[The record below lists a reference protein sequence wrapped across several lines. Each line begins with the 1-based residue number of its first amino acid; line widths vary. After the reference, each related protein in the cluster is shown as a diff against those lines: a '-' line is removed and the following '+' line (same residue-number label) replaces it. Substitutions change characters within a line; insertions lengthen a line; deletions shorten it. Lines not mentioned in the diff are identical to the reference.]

1 MGSNVPM
8 SADTASE
15 TNTLIIGG
23 GIIGVSIASMLSDRE
38 VVILDSGASRYGTSI
53 GNAGH
58 VVVSHAQPFAAPGM
72 LGMGVKSLLAS
83 DGAFAFSH
91 HLPVN
96 TIPWITKFMRSCTKK
111 NVEEFT
117 PGILSLLRKSSELIK
132 STGVYTTTTPTW
144 EVFTSQ
150 KALEQAQKEC
160 EHLTH
165 LGIAARIVGRT
176 QAQELE
182 PSLTPKVQAV
192 VELSEDFGLDPLQL
206 WQHMRDANPGLV
218 FHSDES
224 VTSITR
230 VGNRYRVTTE
240 AGLEITAKN
249 VVIAAGSWSREV
261 GKFLGLNIPILAA
274 KGYSVTVQMHDAAD
288 SLHPNSSH
296 PMIFVEEKT
305 ATDPFDDYLRISA
318 RFELTNPHDRS
329 LNEKRVRHMYKRAST
344 VINLPPIPADLAQLS
359 PWTGLRPASADGA
372 PLIGPVPNLPGV
384 FLATG
389 HGMIGTALSLGTAD
403 LIARY
408 IAQREVTDAELALSP
423 RRI

>member
-1 MGSNVPM
+1 M
-8 SADTASE
+8 SADSVRSVNTVSE

-23 GIIGVSIASMLSDRE
+23 GIIGVSIASMLSDRD
-38 VVILDSGASRYGTSI
+38 VVILDSGAPRYGTSI

-83 DGAFAFSH
+83 DGAFAFSR

-117 PGILSLLRKSSELIK
+117 PGILSILRKSAELIK

-150 KALEQAQKEC
+150 KALQQAEKEY

-165 LGIAARIVGRT
+165 LGIAARLVGRT

-206 WQHMRDANPGLV
+206 WQHMRDANPGLI
-218 FHSDES
+218 FHADEC
-224 VTSITR
+224 VTAITR
-230 VGNRYRVTTE
+230 VGSGYRVTTQ

-274 KGYSVTVQMHDAAD
+274 KGYSVTVQMQNSAN
-288 SLHPNSSH
+288 SLH
-296 PMIFVEEKT
+296 PMIFADEKT
-305 ATDPFDDYLRISA
+305 ATDPFGDYLRISA

-329 LNEKRVRHMYKRAST
+329 LNEKRIRHLYERAST
-344 VINLPPIPADLAQLS
+344 VINLPPIPTDLALLS

-372 PLIGPVPNLPGV
+372 PYIGPVPNLPGV

>member
-1 MGSNVPM
+1 MGSDVPM
-8 SADTASE
+8 SVDMSSE

-23 GIIGVSIASMLSDRE
+23 GIIGVSIASMLSDRD
-38 VVILDSGASRYGTSI
+38 VVILDSGAPRYGTSI

-58 VVVSHAQPFAAPGM
+58 VVVSHALPFAAPGM

-83 DGAFAFSH
+83 DGAFAFSR

-117 PGILSLLRKSSELIK
+117 PGILSLLRKSAELIR

-150 KALEQAQKEC
+150 KAQQQAEMEF
-160 EHLTH
+160 EHLSH
-165 LGIAARIVGRT
+165 LGIAARLVGRT

-206 WQHMRDANPGLV
+206 WQHMRDGNPGLI
-218 FHSDES
+218 FHSDEC
-224 VTSITR
+224 VTAITR
-230 VGNRYRVTTE
+230 VGSGYRVTTQ

-249 VVIAAGSWSREV
+249 LVIAAGSWSREV

-274 KGYSVTVQMHDAAD
+274 KGYSVTVQMQNVAN
-288 SLHPNSSH
+288 SLH
-296 PMIFVEEKT
+296 PMIFADEKT
-305 ATDPFDDYLRISA
+305 ATDPFGDYLRISA

-329 LNEKRVRHMYKRAST
+329 LNEKRIRHLYERAST
-344 VINLPPIPADLAQLS
+344 AINLPPIPADLAQLS

-372 PLIGPVPNLPGV
+372 PYIGPVPNLPGV

>member
-1 MGSNVPM
+1 M
-8 SADTASE
+8 SSE

-38 VVILDSGASRYGTSI
+38 VMILDSGAPRYGTST

-83 DGAFAFSH
+83 DGAFAFSR
-91 HLPVN
+91 HLQVN

-117 PGILSLLRKSSELIK
+117 PGILSLLRKSAELIK

-150 KALEQAQKEC
+150 KAQQQAEKEF
-160 EHLTH
+160 EHLSH
-165 LGIAARIVGRT
+165 LGIAARIVGRM

-206 WQHMRDANPGLV
+206 WQHMRDGNPGLI
-218 FHSDES
+218 FHSDEC
-224 VTSITR
+224 VTAITR
-230 VGNRYRVTTE
+230 VGSGYRVTTQ

-249 VVIAAGSWSREV
+249 IVIAAGSWSREV

-274 KGYSVTVQMHDAAD
+274 KGYSVTVQMQNAAN
-288 SLHPNSSH
+288 SLH
-296 PMIFVEEKT
+296 PMIFADEKT
-305 ATDPFDDYLRISA
+305 ATDPFGDYLRISA

-329 LNEKRVRHMYKRAST
+329 LNEKRIRHLYERAST
-344 VINLPPIPADLAQLS
+344 AINLPTIPTDLALLS

-372 PLIGPVPNLPGV
+372 PYIGPVPNLPGV

>member
-1 MGSNVPM
+1 M
-8 SADTASE
+8 SSE

-38 VVILDSGASRYGTSI
+38 VMILDSGAPRYGTSI

-91 HLPVN
+91 NLPMN

-117 PGILSLLRKSSELIK
+117 PGILSLLRKSAELIK
-132 STGVYTTTTPTW
+132 STGVDTTTTPTW

-150 KALEQAQKEC
+150 KALEQAQKEY

-176 QAQELE
+176 QARELE

-192 VELSEDFGLDPLQL
+192 LELSEDFGLDPLQL
-206 WQHMRDANPGLV
+206 WQHMRDANPGLI
-218 FHSDES
+218 FHSNES
-224 VTSITR
+224 ATAITR
-230 VGNRYRVTTE
+230 VRSGYRVTTQS
-240 AGLEITAKN
+240 GLEITAKN
-249 VVIAAGSWSREV
+249 IVIASGSWSREV

-274 KGYSVTVQMHDAAD
+274 KGYSVTVQMHNGADAQY
-288 SLHPNSSH
+288 PNSSFPNSLH
-296 PMIFVEEKT
+296 PMIFADEKT
-305 ATDPFDDYLRISA
+305 ATDPLGDYLRISA

-329 LNEKRVRHMYKRAST
+329 LNEKRLRHLYERAST
-344 VINLPPIPADLAQLS
+344 VINLPPIPTDLALLS

-372 PLIGPVPNLPGV
+372 PYIGPVPNLPGV

-403 LIARY
+403 LITRY
-408 IAQREVTDAELALSP
+408 ITQGPVTDAELALSP
-423 RRI
+423 SRI

>member
-1 MGSNVPM
+1 M
-8 SADTASE
+8 SSE

-23 GIIGVSIASMLSDRE
+23 GIIGVSIASMLSDRD
-38 VVILDSGASRYGTSI
+38 VVILDSGAPRYGTSI

-58 VVVSHAQPFAAPGM
+58 VVVSHALPFAAPGM

-83 DGAFAFSH
+83 DGAFAFSR

-117 PGILSLLRKSSELIK
+117 PGILSLLRKSAELIR

-150 KALEQAQKEC
+150 KAQQQAEMEF
-160 EHLTH
+160 EHLSH
-165 LGIAARIVGRT
+165 LGIAARLVGRT

-206 WQHMRDANPGLV
+206 WQHMRDGNPGLI
-218 FHSDES
+218 FHSDEC
-224 VTSITR
+224 VTAITR
-230 VGNRYRVTTE
+230 VGSGYRVTTQ

-249 VVIAAGSWSREV
+249 LVIAAGSWSREV

-274 KGYSVTVQMHDAAD
+274 KGYSVTVQMQNVAN
-288 SLHPNSSH
+288 SLH
-296 PMIFVEEKT
+296 PMIFADEKT
-305 ATDPFDDYLRISA
+305 ATDPFGDYLRISA

-329 LNEKRVRHMYKRAST
+329 LNEKRIRHLYERAST
-344 VINLPPIPADLAQLS
+344 AINLPPIPADLAQLS

-372 PLIGPVPNLPGV
+372 PYIGPVPNLPGV

>member
-1 MGSNVPM
+1 M
-8 SADTASE
+8 SSE

-38 VVILDSGASRYGTSI
+38 VVILDSGAPRYGTSI

-72 LGMGVKSLLAS
+72 IGMGVKSLLAS
-83 DGAFAFSH
+83 DGAFAFSR

-117 PGILSLLRKSSELIK
+117 PGILSLLRKSAELIK
-132 STGVYTTTTPTW
+132 STDVYTTTTPTW

-150 KALEQAQKEC
+150 KALQQARKEY

-165 LGIAARIVGRT
+165 LGIAARLVGRT
-176 QAQELE
+176 QALELE

-206 WQHMRDANPGLV
+206 WQHMRDKNPGLI
-218 FHSDES
+218 FHTNEC
-224 VTSITR
+224 VTAITR
-230 VGNRYRVTTE
+230 VGDRYRVTTQ

-249 VVIAAGSWSREV
+249 IVIAAGSWSREV

-274 KGYSVTVQMHDAAD
+274 KGYSVTLQMQNAAN
-288 SLHPNSSH
+288 SLH
-296 PMIFVEEKT
+296 PMIFADEKT
-305 ATDPFDDYLRISA
+305 ATDPFGDYLRISA

-329 LNEKRVRHMYKRAST
+329 LNEKRLRHLYERSST
-344 VINLPPIPADLAQLS
+344 VINLPPIPADLALLS

-372 PLIGPVPNLPGV
+372 PFIGPVPNLTGV

-408 IAQREVTDAELALSP
+408 ISQREVTDAELALSP

>member
-1 MGSNVPM
+1 M
-8 SADTASE
+8 SSE

-38 VVILDSGASRYGTSI
+38 VMILDSGAPRFGTSI

-72 LGMGVKSLLAS
+72 LGMGAKSLLAS
-83 DGAFAFSH
+83 DGAFAFSRN
-91 HLPVN
+91 LPMN

-117 PGILSLLRKSSELIK
+117 PGILSLLRKSAELIK
-132 STGVYTTTTPTW
+132 STGVDTTTTPTW

-150 KALEQAQKEC
+150 KALEQAQKEY

-176 QAQELE
+176 QARELE

-192 VELSEDFGLDPLQL
+192 LELSEDFGLDPLLL
-206 WQHMRDANPGLV
+206 WQHMRDANPGLI
-218 FHSDES
+218 FHSNES
-224 VTSITR
+224 VTAITR
-230 VGNRYRVTTE
+230 VRSGYRVTTQS
-240 AGLEITAKN
+240 GLEITAKN
-249 VVIAAGSWSREV
+249 IVIASGSWSREV

-274 KGYSVTVQMHDAAD
+274 KGYSVTVQMHNGADAQY
-288 SLHPNSSH
+288 PNSSFPNSLH
-296 PMIFVEEKT
+296 PMIFADEKT
-305 ATDPFDDYLRISA
+305 ATDPFGDYLRISA

-329 LNEKRVRHMYKRAST
+329 LNEKRVRHLYERAAT

-372 PLIGPVPNLPGV
+372 PFIGPVPNLPGV

-403 LIARY
+403 LITRY
-408 IAQREVTDAELALSP
+408 ITQGPVTDAELALSP
-423 RRI
+423 SRI

>member
-1 MGSNVPM
+1 M
-8 SADTASE
+8 ASE

-23 GIIGVSIASMLSDRE
+23 GIIGVSIASMLSDRD
-38 VVILDSGASRYGTSI
+38 VMILDSGAPRYGTST

-83 DGAFAFSH
+83 DGAFAFSR
-91 HLPVN
+91 HLPAN
-96 TIPWITKFMRSCTKK
+96 TLPWITKFMRSCTKK

-117 PGILSLLRKSSELIK
+117 PGILSLLRKSAELIK
-132 STGVYTTTTPTW
+132 STGMYTTTTPTW

-150 KALEQAQKEC
+150 KALQQAQKEY

-165 LGIAARIVGRT
+165 LGIAARLVSRT

-206 WQHMRDANPGLV
+206 WQHLRDANPGLI
-218 FHSDES
+218 FHSEEC
-224 VTSITR
+224 VTAITR
-230 VGNRYRVTTE
+230 VGNRYRVTAQT
-240 AGLEITAKN
+240 GLEITAKN
-249 VVIAAGSWSREV
+249 IVIAAGSWSREV
-261 GKFLGLNIPILAA
+261 GEFLGLNIPILAA
-274 KGYSVTVQMHDAAD
+274 KGYSVTVQMQNSVA
-288 SLHPNSSH
+288 SPHPNSTYPNSLH
-296 PMIFVEEKT
+296 PMIFADEKT
-305 ATDPFDDYLRISA
+305 ATDPFGDYLRISA

-329 LNEKRVRHMYKRAST
+329 LNEKRIRHLYERAAT
-344 VINLPPIPADLAQLS
+344 VIHLPPIPAELAQLS

-372 PLIGPVPNLPGV
+372 PFIGPVPNLPGV

-389 HGMIGTALSLGTAD
+389 HGIIGTALSLGTAD

-408 IAQREVTDAELALSP
+408 IGQREVTDAELALSP